1 MRKDLATMSNKCRFI
16 TSVNNGTIIL
26 RDRTKQQILTQL
38 EELKFESR
46 AKSDD
51 DGESS
56 GKMNF
61 DYLLSMPLYSLTK
74 EKIEE
79 LQKKI
84 SQKQEQIKT
93 LEAMTEADIWL

>member
-1 MRKDLATMSNKCRFI
+1 
-16 TSVNNGTIIL
+16 
-26 RDRTKQQILTQL
+26 
-38 EELKFESR
+38 
-46 AKSDD
+46 
-51 DGESS
+51 
-56 GKMNF
+56 MNF

-93 LEAMTEADIWL
+93 LEAMSEADIWL